1 MARHWISLLRSNTCS
16 NPQQRAYLILDTE
29 SDLFS
34 FGGFSFFGHGEC
46 GKGMELEE
54 NECFRFLTVRAV
66 TNEMDERAVAASL
79 RFSRLFFT

>member
-1 MARHWISLLRSNTCS
+1 
-16 NPQQRAYLILDTE
+16 
-29 SDLFS
+29 
-34 FGGFSFFGHGEC
+34 
-46 GKGMELEE
+46 MELEE